1 MTASDRYDC
10 LVELPMTLP
19 RPTPAKPQKKIQ
31 SPPPPLDTPSLKTYQ
46 ASTYIL

>member
-1 MTASDRYDC
+1 
-10 LVELPMTLP
+10 LKLPLP
-19 RPTPAKPQKKIQ
+19 PQAKHHKKIP